1 MNNINFLYLMDQI
14 DDKYIVEAKMLP
26 RPKREFLAT
35 SRLTSFFSD
44 AMTVAA
50 TIIVFGA
57 LIIWSLVGKDLLTKD
72 QGYDTTPTDAV
83 TTPIVTT
90 EPDKEPD
97 DPIVYS
103 KGLRFELNEDNDGYS
118 VIGIGTCKDTVI
130 NIPPTYN
137 GLPVTEIGKYAFGFR
152 LDIVEVNIPNCITI
166 IGQEAFLGCTKLEKV
181 TIPNSVKIIGQE
193 AFSGCSAIKNITLPN
208 SITEIHNY
216 AFAKCYNL
224 IEITIPNGVTSI
236 YGLFS
241 ECNALKKVEL
251 PSSLELIGDEV
262 FTCCRSLETVNI
274 PESVTEIGEYT
285 FLDCQNLK
293 KIVIPKNV
301 ICIGSQAFIGCTELT
316 IYCEADKQP
325 KDWDSIWNLDKCP
338 VVWGY
343 TGNYS

>member
-1 MNNINFLYLMDQI
+1 MKNMNFMYLMDMI

-26 RPKREFLAT
+26 KVKADSIGT
-35 SRLTSFFSD
+35 SRFTNFFSNI
-44 AMTVAA
+44 ASVAA
-50 TIIVFGA
+50 AVIVFGA
-57 LIIWSLVGKDLLTKD
+57 IIIWTLVGKDILSNE
-72 QGYDTTPTDAV
+72 QGDDTSNVT

-90 EPDKEPD
+90 EPDTEPD

-103 KGLRFELNEDNDGYS
+103 EGLEFALNEEKDGYS
-118 VIGIGTCKDTVI
+118 VIGIGTCKDSVI

-137 GLPVTEIGKYAFGFR
+137 GLPVTEIGKFAFGFR

-166 IGQEAFLGCTKLEKV
+166 IGQEAFFGCTKLEKV